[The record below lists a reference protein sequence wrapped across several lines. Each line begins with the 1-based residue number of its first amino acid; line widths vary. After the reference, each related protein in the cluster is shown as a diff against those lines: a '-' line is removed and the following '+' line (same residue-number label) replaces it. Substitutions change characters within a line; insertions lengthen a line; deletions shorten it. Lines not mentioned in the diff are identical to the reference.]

1 MCLDNF
7 HLVLQ
12 LFFQLHWL
20 WWWYPRRA
28 SSQVRL
34 QVAGMEDWVKLGES
48 ALQVQLVG
56 SNSSPLQD
64 LEWPYPAEL

>member
-7 HLVLQ
+7 YFICQ
-12 LFFQLHWL
+12 LAFQLHWL
-20 WWWYPRRA
+20 WWRPGCA

-34 QVAGMEDWVKLGES
+34 QVADVEDWVKLMKP

-56 SNSSPLQD
+56 SSSNPLQD
-64 LEWPYPAEL
+64 LEWPYPAGV